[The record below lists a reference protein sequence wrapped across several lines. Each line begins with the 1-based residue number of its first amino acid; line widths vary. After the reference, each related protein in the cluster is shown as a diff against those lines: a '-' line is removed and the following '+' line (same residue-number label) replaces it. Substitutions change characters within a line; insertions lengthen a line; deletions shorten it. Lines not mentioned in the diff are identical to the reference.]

1 VPAQQHA
8 RNSTYFK
15 LIHLFCIKNN
25 HILQTLLYLE
35 KTIRY
40 TEGLVMAS
48 MDAYQKNIFKYQVYI
63 VVIAVAYIGPLCNL
77 FYLSANISFS
87 QLSLIETTSM
97 LVLIFLEVPTGALA
111 DLIGRINSM
120 ALGCCLMGVEF
131 ILIGAGYD
139 FDFFILAA
147 LIGGVG
153 ICLESG
159 NITALLYDSLK
170 KLAKEHEFKKYIGQ
184 SRAIAQISSAL
195 SGIAAGYVYSIDK
208 TYIFYI
214 SGILLIGLAL
224 FCLTMTETISR
235 AKKLTISKI
244 AIKKSNGINR
254 PSTENPLQPT
264 PTAKPLY
271 LLIWR
276 QCLKSYICLTA
287 NKPLAWTIII
297 SCLLT
302 STARANSTLLR
313 TPIMEGLLDDI
324 SHLGFIMAIGLG
336 ISSIVSWYAHQVIN
350 KINEQY
356 IFIIYTLGIALV
368 FIGVGLSDD
377 LWIIAFMIAMYI
389 LNTVQSIFF
398 SDYCHRQFHS
408 RQRVTLSSFV
418 ESYRSFISIFTLL
431 GTGILAD
438 TYGLHVSSLQIG
450 FVVLAACIIYMCI
463 KVIQKTKRLLLN
475 HDGLTL
481 PTHITELKPR

>member
-1 VPAQQHA
+1 M
-8 RNSTYFK
+8 
-15 LIHLFCIKNN
+15 
-25 HILQTLLYLE
+25 
-35 KTIRY
+35 
-40 TEGLVMAS
+40 VMAS
-48 MDAYQKNIFKYQVYI
+48 KDAYQKNILKYQVYI
-63 VVIAVAYIGPLCNL
+63 IVIAVAYIGPLCNL

-87 QLSLIETTSM
+87 QLSLIETTTM

-170 KLAKEHEFKKYIGQ
+170 KLAKEQEFKKYIGQ
-184 SRAIAQISSAL
+184 SRAIAQIASAL

-208 TYIFYI
+208 TLIFYI
-214 SGILLIGLAL
+214 SGILLIGLG
-224 FCLTMTETISR
+224 CYSLTMTETVTSVKKISLSR
-235 AKKLTISKI
+235 KTSVNSKPINTKPVNAKPLKT
-244 AIKKSNGINR
+244 KS
-254 PSTENPLQPT
+254 LHK
-264 PTAKPLY
+264 KPLY

-276 QCLKSYICLTA
+276 QCLKSYVCLKA

-302 STARANSTLLR
+302 TTARANCTLLR

-324 SHLGFIMAIGLG
+324 SHLGFIMAIGLS

-356 IFIIYTLGIALV
+356 IFVIYTLGIALV

-377 LWIIAFMIAMYI
+377 LWIIAFMIAMCV
-389 LNTVQSIFF
+389 LNTVQSISF
-398 SDYCHRQFHS
+398 SDYCHRQFQS
-408 RQRVTLSSFV
+408 KQRVTLNSFV

-438 TYGLHVSSLQIG
+438 TYGLHVSSLQVG
-450 FVVLAACIIYMCI
+450 FVVLAACAIYLCV
-463 KVIQKTKRLLLN
+463 KVIQKTKRLLIN
-475 HDGLTL
+475 HHGLTL
-481 PTHITELKPR
+481 PTNITELKPR